1 MTDNLGSP
9 AAPGLIE
16 RLRQQAKGASEAE
29 RMMAQGKSARNQA
42 AGDDGASY
50 MWSKPEQTLEWQAA
64 DEIERLKTEL
74 SRAYRATY
82 GLYNT
87 AREAR
92 TPSDAMMGYHS
103 LTFGAAARFVREGA
117 RIERAIDRVVRILSD
132 AVCASGM
139 TKDDCEDLREALR
152 KLVAATKAP

>member
-1 MTDNLGSP
+1 MNELGSP
-9 AAPGLIE
+9 ATPGLVE

-29 RMMAQGKSARNQA
+29 RMMAEAKSARNQA

-64 DEIERLKTEL
+64 DEIERLRTEL

-82 GLYNT
+82 GLYNA

-117 RIERAIDRVVRILSD
+117 LDGADYFIGKHFSVLH
-132 AVCASGM
+132 AVLHPAAGGLNQTSG
-139 TKDDCEDLREALR
+139 EEA
-152 KLVAATKAP
+152 